1 MKLNEKE
8 KKGVLVL
15 ALLFVVYTLI
25 VLAVPFAKGGMFWL
39 TYLFTAVAFGVQA
52 YVFKL
57 SFEKEA
63 GAKSKFYGFPIARV
77 GVLYLA
83 VQIVLGLVFMALAA
97 VAPVW
102 LALVLYLA
110 LLVAAA
116 VGVIATDSIRD
127 EVERQDTQ
135 LKKNVATMR
144 ALQSKAAALPARC
157 EDAPAKAALEK
168 LAEEFR
174 YSDPVSAPTLV
185 EMESSLTA
193 ALDELET
200 AVVDADN
207 TAALD
212 LCKTISVTLAKRNQ
226 LCKLNKK
233 QGGLYDETID
243 LRNVR
248 RNRFD

>member
-8 KKGVLVL
+8 KKGLVVL
-15 ALLFVVYTLI
+15 ALLFAVYTLI

-83 VQIVLGLVFMALAA
+83 VQLVLGLVFMALAA

-110 LLVAAA
+110 LLAAAA

-127 EVERQDTQ
+127 EVERQDAQ
-135 LKKNVATMR
+135 LKKDVATMR

-157 EDAPAKAALEK
+157 EDAEAKSALKK

-174 YSDPVSAPTLV
+174 YSDPVSAP
-185 EMESSLTA
+185 
-193 ALDELET
+193 ALADLET
-200 AVVDADN
+200 DMAAIMEELSAAVTDGDN
-207 TAALD
+207 AAVLA
-212 LCKTISVTLAKRNQ
+212 LCKKISATLAERNR

-233 QGGLYDETID
+233 EK
-243 LRNVR
+243 
-248 RNRFD
+248 

>member
-8 KKGVLVL
+8 KKGALVL

-39 TYLFTAVAFGVQA
+39 TYLFTATAFGVQA

-63 GAKSKFYGFPIARV
+63 GAKSKFYGFPIARI
-77 GVLYLA
+77 GVLYLV
-83 VQIVLGLVFMALAA
+83 VQILLGLVFMALAA
-97 VAPVW
+97 VVPVW

-110 LLVAAA
+110 LLAAAA

-135 LKKNVATMR
+135 LKKDVATMR

-157 EDAPAKAALEK
+157 EDVEAKVAMEK

-174 YSDPVSAPTLV
+174 YSDPVSAPALI

-207 TAALD
+207 AAILD
-212 LCKTISVTLAKRNQ
+212 LCKKISVALAERNR

-233 QGGLYDETID
+233 A
-243 LRNVR
+243 
-248 RNRFD
+248 

>member
-8 KKGVLVL
+8 KKGLVVL

-39 TYLFTAVAFGVQA
+39 TYLFTAAAFGVQV

-83 VQIVLGLVFMALAA
+83 VQLVLGLVFMALAA

-157 EDAPAKAALEK
+157 EDAAAKAALEK

-174 YSDPVSAPTLV
+174 YSDPVSASP
-185 EMESSLTA
+185 LT
-193 ALDELET
+193 DLET
-200 AVVDADN
+200 DMAATMEELSVAVTDGDN
-207 TAALD
+207 AAVLA
-212 LCKTISVTLAKRNQ
+212 LCKKISATLAERNR

-233 QGGLYDETID
+233 E
-243 LRNVR
+243 R
-248 RNRFD
+248 

>member
-8 KKGVLVL
+8 KKGLVVL

-39 TYLFTAVAFGVQA
+39 TYLFTAAAFGVQV

-83 VQIVLGLVFMALAA
+83 VQLVLGLVFMALAA

-157 EDAPAKAALEK
+157 EDAAAKAALEK

-174 YSDPVSAPTLV
+174 YSDPVSA
-185 EMESSLTA
+185 SALT
-193 ALDELET
+193 DLET
-200 AVVDADN
+200 DMAATMEELSVAVTDGDN
-207 TAALD
+207 AAVLA
-212 LCKTISVTLAKRNQ
+212 LCKKISATLAERNR

-233 QGGLYDETID
+233 E
-243 LRNVR
+243 R
-248 RNRFD
+248 

>member
-8 KKGVLVL
+8 KKGLVVL

-25 VLAVPFAKGGMFWL
+25 VLAVPFTKGGMFWL
-39 TYLFTAVAFGVQA
+39 TYLFTVAAFGVQA

-83 VQIVLGLVFMALAA
+83 VQLVLGLVFMALAA

-135 LKKNVATMR
+135 LKADVAAMR
-144 ALQSKAAALPARC
+144 ALQSQAAALPARC
-157 EDAPAKAALEK
+157 EDDAAKAALEK

-174 YSDPVSAPTLV
+174 YSDPVSAPA
-185 EMESSLTA
+185 LT
-193 ALDELET
+193 DLET
-200 AVVDADN
+200 DMAATMEELSVAVTDGDN
-207 TAALD
+207 AAVLA
-212 LCKTISVTLAKRNQ
+212 LCKKISATLAERNR

-233 QGGLYDETID
+233 EK
-243 LRNVR
+243 
-248 RNRFD
+248 

>member
-8 KKGVLVL
+8 KKGLVVL

-25 VLAVPFAKGGMFWL
+25 VLAGPFAKGGMFWL
-39 TYLFTAVAFGVQA
+39 TYLFTAAAFGVQV

-83 VQIVLGLVFMALAA
+83 VQLVLGLVFMALDA

-127 EVERQDTQ
+127 EVGHPTEKGCCHDAR
-135 LKKNVATMR
+135 LAV
-144 ALQSKAAALPARC
+144 QSRSPAR
-157 EDAPAKAALEK
+157 PL
-168 LAEEFR
+168 
-174 YSDPVSAPTLV
+174 
-185 EMESSLTA
+185 
-193 ALDELET
+193 
-200 AVVDADN
+200 
-207 TAALD
+207 
-212 LCKTISVTLAKRNQ
+212 
-226 LCKLNKK
+226 
-233 QGGLYDETID
+233 
-243 LRNVR
+243 
-248 RNRFD
+248 

>member
-25 VLAVPFAKGGMFWL
+25 VLAVPFAKGGMFWF

-135 LKKNVATMR
+135 LKKDVATMR

-157 EDAPAKAALEK
+157 EDATAKASLEK

-174 YSDPVSAPTLV
+174 YSDPVSAP
-185 EMESSLTA
+185 
-193 ALDELET
+193 ALADLET
-200 AVVDADN
+200 DMAATMEELSAAVTDGDN
-207 TAALD
+207 AAVLA
-212 LCKTISVTLAKRNQ
+212 LCKKISATLAERNR

-233 QGGLYDETID
+233 EK
-243 LRNVR
+243 
-248 RNRFD
+248 

>member
-15 ALLFVVYTLI
+15 VLLFVVYTLI

-39 TYLFTAVAFGVQA
+39 TYLFTAAAFGVQA

-57 SFEKEA
+57 SFEKEV

-83 VQIVLGLVFMALAA
+83 VQLVLGLVFMALAA

-127 EVERQDTQ
+127 EVERQDAQ
-135 LKKNVATMR
+135 LKKDVATMR

-157 EDAPAKAALEK
+157 EDTMAKAALEK

-174 YSDPVSAPTLV
+174 YSDPVSAPA
-185 EMESSLTA
+185 LT
-193 ALDELET
+193 DLET
-200 AVVDADN
+200 DMAATMEELSAAVTDGDN
-207 TAALD
+207 AAVLA
-212 LCKTISVTLAKRNQ
+212 LCKKISATLAERNR

-233 QGGLYDETID
+233 EK
-243 LRNVR
+243 
-248 RNRFD
+248 

>member
-39 TYLFTAVAFGVQA
+39 TYLFTAAAFGVQA

-135 LKKNVATMR
+135 LKKDVATMR
-144 ALQSKAAALPARC
+144 AMQSKAAALPARC
-157 EDAPAKAALEK
+157 EDATAKASLEK

-174 YSDPVSAPTLV
+174 YSDPVSAP
-185 EMESSLTA
+185 
-193 ALDELET
+193 ALADLET
-200 AVVDADN
+200 DMAATMEELSAAVTDGDN
-207 TAALD
+207 AAVLA
-212 LCKTISVTLAKRNQ
+212 LCKKISATLAERNR

-233 QGGLYDETID
+233 EK
-243 LRNVR
+243 
-248 RNRFD
+248 

>member
-8 KKGVLVL
+8 KKGILVL

-39 TYLFTAVAFGVQA
+39 TYLFTAAAFGVQA

-57 SFEKEA
+57 SFQKEA

-83 VQIVLGLVFMALAA
+83 AQIVLGLVFMALAA

-102 LALVLYLA
+102 LALVLYLV
-110 LLVAAA
+110 LLAAAA

-135 LKKNVATMR
+135 LKADVAAMR
-144 ALQSKAAALPARC
+144 ALQSHAAALPARC
-157 EDAPAKAALEK
+157 EDTTAKAALEK

-174 YSDPVSAPTLV
+174 YSDPVSAP
-185 EMESSLTA
+185 
-193 ALDELET
+193 ALADLET
-200 AVVDADN
+200 DMAAIMEELSAAVTDGDN
-207 TAALD
+207 AAVLA
-212 LCKTISVTLAKRNQ
+212 LCKKISATLAERNR

-233 QGGLYDETID
+233 E
-243 LRNVR
+243 R
-248 RNRFD
+248 

>member
-135 LKKNVATMR
+135 LKKDVATMR

-157 EDAPAKAALEK
+157 EDATAKASLEK

-174 YSDPVSAPTLV
+174 YSDPVSAP
-185 EMESSLTA
+185 
-193 ALDELET
+193 ALADLET
-200 AVVDADN
+200 DMAATMEELSAAVTDGDN
-207 TAALD
+207 AAVLA
-212 LCKTISVTLAKRNQ
+212 LCKKISATLAERNR

-233 QGGLYDETID
+233 EK
-243 LRNVR
+243 
-248 RNRFD
+248 

>member
-8 KKGVLVL
+8 KKGLLVL

-39 TYLFTAVAFGVQA
+39 TYLFTAAAFGVQA

-83 VQIVLGLVFMALAA
+83 AQIVLGLVFMALAA

-102 LALVLYLA
+102 LALVLYLV
-110 LLVAAA
+110 LLAAAA

-135 LKKNVATMR
+135 LKKDVATMR

-157 EDAPAKAALEK
+157 EDTTAKAALEK

-174 YSDPVSAPTLV
+174 YSDPVSAP
-185 EMESSLTA
+185 
-193 ALDELET
+193 ALADLET
-200 AVVDADN
+200 DMAAIMEELSAAVTDGDN
-207 TAALD
+207 AAVLA
-212 LCKTISVTLAKRNQ
+212 LCKKISATLAERNR

-233 QGGLYDETID
+233 E
-243 LRNVR
+243 R
-248 RNRFD
+248 

>member
-15 ALLFVVYTLI
+15 VLLFVVYTLI

-39 TYLFTAVAFGVQA
+39 TYLFTAAAFGVQA

-83 VQIVLGLVFMALAA
+83 VQLVLGLVFMALAA

-135 LKKNVATMR
+135 LKKDVATMR

-157 EDAPAKAALEK
+157 EGTTTKAALEK

-174 YSDPVSAPTLV
+174 YSDPVSAPA
-185 EMESSLTA
+185 LT
-193 ALDELET
+193 DLET
-200 AVVDADN
+200 DMAATMEELSAAVTDGDN
-207 TAALD
+207 AAVLA
-212 LCKTISVTLAKRNQ
+212 LCKKISATLAERNR

-233 QGGLYDETID
+233 EK
-243 LRNVR
+243 
-248 RNRFD
+248 

>member
-39 TYLFTAVAFGVQA
+39 TYLFTAAAFGVQV

-83 VQIVLGLVFMALAA
+83 VQLVLGLVFMALAA

-127 EVERQDTQ
+127 EVERQDAQ
-135 LKKNVATMR
+135 LKKDVVTMR

-157 EDAPAKAALEK
+157 EDTTAKAALEK
-168 LAEEFR
+168 LADEFR
-174 YSDPVSAPTLV
+174 YSDPVSAPA
-185 EMESSLTA
+185 LT
-193 ALDELET
+193 DLET
-200 AVVDADN
+200 DIAATMEELSAAVTDGDH
-207 TAALD
+207 AAVLA
-212 LCKTISVTLAKRNQ
+212 LCKKISATLAERNR

-233 QGGLYDETID
+233 E
-243 LRNVR
+243 R
-248 RNRFD
+248 

>member
-15 ALLFVVYTLI
+15 VLLFVVYTLI

-39 TYLFTAVAFGVQA
+39 TYLFTAAAFGVHA

-63 GAKSKFYGFPIARV
+63 GAKSKFYGFPIAGV

-83 VQIVLGLVFMALAA
+83 VQLVLGLVFMALAA

-110 LLVAAA
+110 LLAAAA
-116 VGVIATDSIRD
+116 VGMIATDSIRD

-135 LKKNVATMR
+135 LKKDVATMR

-157 EDAPAKAALEK
+157 EDAEAKSALEK

-174 YSDPVSAPTLV
+174 YSDPVSAPA
-185 EMESSLTA
+185 LT
-193 ALDELET
+193 DLET
-200 AVVDADN
+200 DMAATMEELSAAVTDGDN
-207 TAALD
+207 AAVLA
-212 LCKTISVTLAKRNQ
+212 LCKKISATLAERNR

-233 QGGLYDETID
+233 EK
-243 LRNVR
+243 
-248 RNRFD
+248 

>member
-15 ALLFVVYTLI
+15 VLLFVVYTLI

-39 TYLFTAVAFGVQA
+39 TYLFTAAAFGVQA

-63 GAKSKFYGFPIARV
+63 GAKSKFYGFPIACV

-83 VQIVLGLVFMALAA
+83 VQLVLGLVFMALAA

-135 LKKNVATMR
+135 LKKDVATMR
-144 ALQSKAAALPARC
+144 ALQSKATALPARC
-157 EDAPAKAALEK
+157 EDAEAKSALEK

-174 YSDPVSAPTLV
+174 YSDPVSAPALTDLETDMAATMEELSAAVTDGDNAAVLALCKKISATLV
-185 EMESSLTA
+185 E
-193 ALDELET
+193 
-200 AVVDADN
+200 
-207 TAALD
+207 
-212 LCKTISVTLAKRNQ
+212 RNR

-233 QGGLYDETID
+233 EK
-243 LRNVR
+243 
-248 RNRFD
+248 

>member
-15 ALLFVVYTLI
+15 VLLLVVYTLI

-39 TYLFTAVAFGVQA
+39 TYLFTAAAFGVQA

-57 SFEKEA
+57 SFEKEK

-83 VQIVLGLVFMALAA
+83 VQLVLGLVLMALAA

-127 EVERQDTQ
+127 EVERQDAQ
-135 LKKNVATMR
+135 LKKDVATMR

-157 EDAPAKAALEK
+157 EDTTAKAALEK

-174 YSDPVSAPTLV
+174 YSDPVSAP
-185 EMESSLTA
+185 
-193 ALDELET
+193 ALADLET
-200 AVVDADN
+200 DMAATMEELSAAVTDGDN
-207 TAALD
+207 AAVLA
-212 LCKTISVTLAKRNQ
+212 LCKKISATLAERNR

-233 QGGLYDETID
+233 EK
-243 LRNVR
+243 
-248 RNRFD
+248 

>member
-15 ALLFVVYTLI
+15 VLLFVVYTLI

-83 VQIVLGLVFMALAA
+83 VQLVLGLVFMALAA

-110 LLVAAA
+110 LLAAAA

-127 EVERQDTQ
+127 EVERQDAQ
-135 LKKNVATMR
+135 LKKDVATMR

-157 EDAPAKAALEK
+157 EDAAAKAALEK

-174 YSDPVSAPTLV
+174 YSDPVSA
-185 EMESSLTA
+185 SALT
-193 ALDELET
+193 DLET
-200 AVVDADN
+200 DMAATMEELSVAVTDGDN
-207 TAALD
+207 AAVLA
-212 LCKTISVTLAKRNQ
+212 LCKKISQHWPKEIGCAS
-226 LCKLNKK
+226 
-233 QGGLYDETID
+233 
-243 LRNVR
+243 
-248 RNRFD
+248 

>member
-8 KKGVLVL
+8 KKGLVVL

-39 TYLFTAVAFGVQA
+39 TYLFTVVAFGVQA

-83 VQIVLGLVFMALAA
+83 VQLVLGLVFMALAA

-135 LKKNVATMR
+135 LKKDVATMR

-157 EDAPAKAALEK
+157 EDDAAKAALEK

-174 YSDPVSAPTLV
+174 YSDPVSAPA
-185 EMESSLTA
+185 LT
-193 ALDELET
+193 DLET
-200 AVVDADN
+200 DMAATMEELSAAVTDGDN
-207 TAALD
+207 AAVLA
-212 LCKTISVTLAKRNQ
+212 LCKKISATLAERNR

-233 QGGLYDETID
+233 EK
-243 LRNVR
+243 
-248 RNRFD
+248 

>member
-39 TYLFTAVAFGVQA
+39 TYLFTAAAFGVQA

-63 GAKSKFYGFPIARV
+63 GEKSKFYGFPIARV

-83 VQIVLGLVFMALAA
+83 VQIVLGLVFMALAV

-135 LKKNVATMR
+135 LKKDVATMR

-157 EDAPAKAALEK
+157 EEATAKAALEK

-174 YSDPVSAPTLV
+174 YSDPVSAP
-185 EMESSLTA
+185 
-193 ALDELET
+193 ALADLET
-200 AVVDADN
+200 DMAATMEELSAAVTDGDN
-207 TAALD
+207 AAVLA
-212 LCKTISVTLAKRNQ
+212 LCKKISATLAERNR

-233 QGGLYDETID
+233 EK
-243 LRNVR
+243 
-248 RNRFD
+248 

>member
-15 ALLFVVYTLI
+15 VLLFVVYTLI

-39 TYLFTAVAFGVQA
+39 TYLFTAAAFGVQA

-63 GAKSKFYGFPIARV
+63 GARSKFYGFPIARV

-83 VQIVLGLVFMALAA
+83 VQLVLGLVFMALAA

-157 EDAPAKAALEK
+157 EDATAKAALEK

-174 YSDPVSAPTLV
+174 YSDPVSAPA
-185 EMESSLTA
+185 LT
-193 ALDELET
+193 DLET
-200 AVVDADN
+200 DMAATMEELSAAVTDGDN
-207 TAALD
+207 AAVLA
-212 LCKTISVTLAKRNQ
+212 LCKKISATLAERNR

-233 QGGLYDETID
+233 EK
-243 LRNVR
+243 
-248 RNRFD
+248 

>member
-15 ALLFVVYTLI
+15 ALLFAVYTLI

-39 TYLFTAVAFGVQA
+39 TYLFTAAAFGVQA

-127 EVERQDTQ
+127 EVERQDIQ
-135 LKKNVATMR
+135 LKKDVATMR
-144 ALQSKAAALPARC
+144 ALQSKAAALPVRC
-157 EDAPAKAALEK
+157 EDATAKAALEK

-174 YSDPVSAPTLV
+174 YSDPVSAPA
-185 EMESSLTA
+185 LT
-193 ALDELET
+193 DLET
-200 AVVDADN
+200 DMAAIMEELSAAVTDGDN
-207 TAALD
+207 AAVLA
-212 LCKTISVTLAKRNQ
+212 LCKKISATLAERNR

-233 QGGLYDETID
+233 YK
-243 LRNVR
+243 
-248 RNRFD
+248 

>member
-1 MKLNEKE
+1 MNEKE
-8 KKGVLVL
+8 KKGILVL

-39 TYLFTAVAFGVQA
+39 TYLFTAAAFGVQA

-83 VQIVLGLVFMALAA
+83 AQIVLGLVFMALAA

-102 LALVLYLA
+102 LALVLYLV
-110 LLVAAA
+110 LLAAAA

-127 EVERQDTQ
+127 EVERQDAQ
-135 LKKNVATMR
+135 LKKDVATMR

-157 EDAPAKAALEK
+157 EDTTAKAALEK

-174 YSDPVSAPTLV
+174 YSDPVSAP
-185 EMESSLTA
+185 
-193 ALDELET
+193 ALADLET
-200 AVVDADN
+200 DMAAIMEELSAAVTDGDN
-207 TAALD
+207 AAVLA
-212 LCKTISVTLAKRNQ
+212 LCKKISATLAERNR

-233 QGGLYDETID
+233 D
-243 LRNVR
+243 R
-248 RNRFD
+248 

>member
-8 KKGVLVL
+8 KKGLVVL
-15 ALLFVVYTLI
+15 ALLFAVYTLI

-83 VQIVLGLVFMALAA
+83 VQLVLGLVFMALAA

-110 LLVAAA
+110 LLAAAA

-127 EVERQDTQ
+127 EVERQDAQ
-135 LKKNVATMR
+135 LKKDVATMR
-144 ALQSKAAALPARC
+144 ALRSKAAALPARC
-157 EDAPAKAALEK
+157 EDAEAKSALEK

-174 YSDPVSAPTLV
+174 YSDPVSAPA
-185 EMESSLTA
+185 LT
-193 ALDELET
+193 DLET
-200 AVVDADN
+200 DMAATMEELSAAVTDGDN
-207 TAALD
+207 AAVLA
-212 LCKTISVTLAKRNQ
+212 LCKKISATLAERNR

-233 QGGLYDETID
+233 EK
-243 LRNVR
+243 
-248 RNRFD
+248 

>member
-39 TYLFTAVAFGVQA
+39 TYLFTAAAFGVQV

-83 VQIVLGLVFMALAA
+83 VQLVLGLVFMALAA

-110 LLVAAA
+110 LLAAAA

-157 EDAPAKAALEK
+157 EDAEAKSALEK

-174 YSDPVSAPTLV
+174 YSDPVSAPA
-185 EMESSLTA
+185 LT
-193 ALDELET
+193 DLET
-200 AVVDADN
+200 DMAATMEELSAAVTDGDN
-207 TAALD
+207 AAVLA
-212 LCKTISVTLAKRNQ
+212 LCKKISATLAERNR

-233 QGGLYDETID
+233 EK
-243 LRNVR
+243 
-248 RNRFD
+248 

>member
-15 ALLFVVYTLI
+15 VLLFVVYTLI

-39 TYLFTAVAFGVQA
+39 TYLFTAAAFGVQA

-83 VQIVLGLVFMALAA
+83 VQLVLGLVFMALAA

-127 EVERQDTQ
+127 EVERQDAQ
-135 LKKNVATMR
+135 LKKDVATMR
-144 ALQSKAAALPARC
+144 ALQSKAAALPAHC
-157 EDAPAKAALEK
+157 EDTTAKAALEK

-174 YSDPVSAPTLV
+174 YSDPVIAPA
-185 EMESSLTA
+185 LT
-193 ALDELET
+193 DLET
-200 AVVDADN
+200 DMAATMEELSAAVTDGDN
-207 TAALD
+207 AAVLA
-212 LCKTISVTLAKRNQ
+212 LCKKISATLAERNR

-233 QGGLYDETID
+233 EK
-243 LRNVR
+243 
-248 RNRFD
+248 

>member
-15 ALLFVVYTLI
+15 VLLFVVYTLI

-39 TYLFTAVAFGVQA
+39 TYLFTAAAFGVQA

-83 VQIVLGLVFMALAA
+83 VQLVLGLVFMALAA

-110 LLVAAA
+110 LLAAAA
-116 VGVIATDSIRD
+116 VGMIATDSIRD

-135 LKKNVATMR
+135 LKKDVATMR

-157 EDAPAKAALEK
+157 EDAEAKSALEK

-174 YSDPVSAPTLV
+174 YSDPVSAPA
-185 EMESSLTA
+185 LT
-193 ALDELET
+193 DLET
-200 AVVDADN
+200 DMAATMEELSAAVTDGDN
-207 TAALD
+207 AAVLA
-212 LCKTISVTLAKRNQ
+212 LCKKISATLAERNR

-233 QGGLYDETID
+233 EK
-243 LRNVR
+243 
-248 RNRFD
+248 

>member
-15 ALLFVVYTLI
+15 VLLFVVYTLI

-39 TYLFTAVAFGVQA
+39 TYLFTAAAFGVQA

-83 VQIVLGLVFMALAA
+83 VQIVLGLVFMALAV

-127 EVERQDTQ
+127 EVERQDAQ
-135 LKKNVATMR
+135 LKKDVATMR

-157 EDAPAKAALEK
+157 EDTTAKAALEK

-174 YSDPVSAPTLV
+174 YSDPVSAP
-185 EMESSLTA
+185 
-193 ALDELET
+193 ALADLET
-200 AVVDADN
+200 DMAATMEELSAAVTDGDN
-207 TAALD
+207 AAVLA
-212 LCKTISVTLAKRNQ
+212 LCKKISATLAERNR

-233 QGGLYDETID
+233 EK
-243 LRNVR
+243 
-248 RNRFD
+248 

>member
-8 KKGVLVL
+8 KKGLLVL

-39 TYLFTAVAFGVQA
+39 TYLFTAAAFGVQA

-127 EVERQDTQ
+127 EVERQDIQ
-135 LKKNVATMR
+135 LKKDVATMR
-144 ALQSKAAALPARC
+144 ALQSKAAALPVRC
-157 EDAPAKAALEK
+157 EDATAKAALEK

-174 YSDPVSAPTLV
+174 YSDPVSAPA
-185 EMESSLTA
+185 LT
-193 ALDELET
+193 DLET
-200 AVVDADN
+200 DMAAIMEELSAAVTDGDN
-207 TAALD
+207 AAVLA
-212 LCKTISVTLAKRNQ
+212 LCKKISATLAERNR

-233 QGGLYDETID
+233 YK
-243 LRNVR
+243 
-248 RNRFD
+248 

>member
-15 ALLFVVYTLI
+15 ALLFVAYTLI

-39 TYLFTAVAFGVQA
+39 TYLFTAAAFGVQA

-135 LKKNVATMR
+135 LKKDVATMR

-157 EDAPAKAALEK
+157 EDAEAKAALEK

-174 YSDPVSAPTLV
+174 YSDPVSAPA
-185 EMESSLTA
+185 LT
-193 ALDELET
+193 DLET
-200 AVVDADN
+200 DMAATMEELSAAVTDGDN
-207 TAALD
+207 AAVLA
-212 LCKTISVTLAKRNQ
+212 LCKKISATLAERNR

-233 QGGLYDETID
+233 EK
-243 LRNVR
+243 
-248 RNRFD
+248 

>member
-1 MKLNEKE
+1 M
-8 KKGVLVL
+8 LV
-15 ALLFVVYTLI
+15 LLFVVYTLI
-25 VLAVPFAKGGMFWL
+25 VLAAPFAKGRMFWL
-39 TYLFTAVAFGVQA
+39 TYLFTAAAFGVQV

-77 GVLYLA
+77 GVSYLA
-83 VQIVLGLVFMALAA
+83 VQIVLGLVFMVLAA

-110 LLVAAA
+110 LLAATA
-116 VGVIATDSIRD
+116 VGIVATDSIRD

-135 LKKNVATMR
+135 LKKDVATMR

-157 EDAPAKAALEK
+157 ENAAARVALEK
-168 LAEEFR
+168 LADEFR

-185 EMESSLTA
+185 EMENNLTA

-200 AVVDADN
+200 AVVDSDN
-207 TAALD
+207 TAVLDFCKKISAAL
-212 LCKTISVTLAKRNQ
+212 AERNR

-233 QGGLYDETID
+233 EK
-243 LRNVR
+243 
-248 RNRFD
+248 

>member
-135 LKKNVATMR
+135 LKKDVATMR

-157 EDAPAKAALEK
+157 EDATAKASLEK

-174 YSDPVSAPTLV
+174 YSDPVSAP
-185 EMESSLTA
+185 
-193 ALDELET
+193 ALADLET
-200 AVVDADN
+200 DIAATMEELSAAVTDGDN
-207 TAALD
+207 AAVLA
-212 LCKTISVTLAKRNQ
+212 LCKKISATLAERNR

-233 QGGLYDETID
+233 EK
-243 LRNVR
+243 
-248 RNRFD
+248 

>member
-39 TYLFTAVAFGVQA
+39 TYLFTAAAFGVQA

-83 VQIVLGLVFMALAA
+83 VQLVLGLVFMALDA

-135 LKKNVATMR
+135 LKKDVATMR

-157 EDAPAKAALEK
+157 EDAEAKSALEK

-174 YSDPVSAPTLV
+174 YSDPVSAP
-185 EMESSLTA
+185 
-193 ALDELET
+193 ALADLET
-200 AVVDADN
+200 DMAAIMEELSAAVTDGDN
-207 TAALD
+207 AAVLA
-212 LCKTISVTLAKRNQ
+212 LCKKISATLAERNR

-233 QGGLYDETID
+233 EK
-243 LRNVR
+243 
-248 RNRFD
+248 

>member
-15 ALLFVVYTLI
+15 VLLFVVYTLI

-39 TYLFTAVAFGVQA
+39 TYLFTAAAFGVQA

-83 VQIVLGLVFMALAA
+83 VQLVLGLVFMALAA

-135 LKKNVATMR
+135 LKKDVAAMR

-157 EDAPAKAALEK
+157 EDATARAALEK

-174 YSDPVSAPTLV
+174 YSDPVSAPA
-185 EMESSLTA
+185 LT
-193 ALDELET
+193 DLET
-200 AVVDADN
+200 DMAATMEELSAAVTDGDN
-207 TAALD
+207 AAVLA
-212 LCKTISVTLAKRNQ
+212 LCKKISATLAERNR

-233 QGGLYDETID
+233 EK
-243 LRNVR
+243 
-248 RNRFD
+248 